1 MRNFRET
8 LNLLSAVG
16 MAVRNGA
23 VAVARQVA
31 PWTPFVQ
38 QQVAQHVAAEVQH
51 QAVLQVERHASQIL
65 WDVSVATLS
74 CMFQNP
80 GLTFF
85 GLFTGITGTTMDFIV
100 VFKDIVMI
108 FKYFVVI
115 TKMMKDDLGISVY
128 QLVVFCFILA
138 IVILVLIIVNIIGQS
153 RIFKG
158 FVFLYN
164 YVNNDESNETN
175 ETEQPEPEKTT
186 KKGARLMSPRRK

>member
-23 VAVARQVA
+23 VSVARQVA

-51 QAVLQVERHASQIL
+51 QAVLQVERHASQIM
-65 WDVSVATLS
+65 WDFSVTTFS
-74 CMFQNP
+74 SMVQNP
-80 GLTFF
+80 LVWFF
-85 GLFTGITGTTMDFIV
+85 SIISMITGMFWD
-100 VFKDIVMI
+100 
-108 FKYFVVI
+108 
-115 TKMMKDDLGISVY
+115 
-128 QLVVFCFILA
+128 
-138 IVILVLIIVNIIGQS
+138 IIVNFYYLLVTAKKINDEVGLFNILYFFIALALVNMIMQTGILQ
-153 RIFKG
+153 
-158 FVFLYN
+158 FLYKC
-164 YVNNDESNETN
+164 YFDNDESNETN

>member
-23 VAVARQVA
+23 IHVARQVA

-65 WDVSVATLS
+65 WDVSVTTLS
-74 CMFQNP
+74 WMAQNP
-80 GLTFF
+80 GLTIF
-85 GLFTGITGTTMDFIV
+85 GAFTWFTGTTMDVIWFV
-100 VFKDIVMI
+100 YDLVTTTKKVKDE
-108 FKYFVVI
+108 
-115 TKMMKDDLGISVY
+115 LGLTLS
-128 QLVVFCFILA
+128 QLVG
-138 IVILVLIIVNIIGQS
+138 IVIALLVVNTIMQT
-153 RIFKG
+153 G
-158 FVFLYN
+158 FFQFLYK
-164 YVNNDESNETN
+164 YYSNNDESNETN

-186 KKGARLMSPRRK
+186 KKSARLMSPRRK